1 MAEESFTC
9 DRCGRSWPKRQLK
22 EVMYEEGRQRV
33 KKNLCPECLD
43 QVMNE
48 AGQVRG
54 IAGEE
59 KRAAVHLS
67 ENPEGDERQSFGER
81 TD

>member
-1 MAEESFTC
+1 MAEESFQC
-9 DRCGRSWPKRQLK
+9 DRCGRTWPKRQLK
-22 EVMYEEGRQRV
+22 EVMYEDGRERV

-43 QVMNE
+43 EVMNE

-59 KRAAVHLS
+59 KRAAIHVS
-67 ENPEGDERQSFGER
+67 EAPDEPEHESFGKRES
-81 TD
+81 